1 MSTPNSD
8 VFIEGLRSYMAQ
20 QEKAPLYGAHF
31 FAGVMAG
38 TIDREALKK
47 WAIQHHYRTGQH
59 IRAFGG
65 IFLNTGLG
73 PIDQKIRRH
82 IVENLID
89 EETMLGRGDDAH
101 WRLSRRLAEALGAS
115 VEELARPKVARAAL
129 DYVGWVIELGR
140 REYGL
145 VTLAAMSIGGESRRE
160 NSTERL
166 VHGLAEHY
174 GLSRHALEFFYAH
187 MGEAEAHGEPVYELV
202 REYATTPQRQEKIR
216 TALKTWCEK
225 FRAAQEGIL
234 RVAMGEED
242 GVAAA
247 ERNSLHAQT
256 EPTSP

>member
-1 MSTPNSD
+1 MSTLNSD
-8 VFIEGLRSYMAQ
+8 GFIAELRSYMAQ

-31 FAGVMAG
+31 YAGVMAG
-38 TIDREALKK
+38 SLDREALKK
-47 WAIQHHYRTGQH
+47 WAVQHHYRTGQH

-73 PIDQKIRRH
+73 PTDQKIRRH

-89 EETMLGRGDDAH
+89 EETMMGRGDDAH

-115 VEELARPKVARAAL
+115 AAELSHPQVARAAL
-129 DYVGWVIELGR
+129 DYVEWVIELGR

-160 NSTERL
+160 NSTARL
-166 VHGLAEHY
+166 VQGLAGHY
-174 GLSRHALEFFYAH
+174 GLSRHELEFFYAH

-216 TALKTWCEK
+216 TALASWCEK

-242 GVAAA
+242 GVAAV
-247 ERNSLHAQT
+247 
-256 EPTSP
+256 

>member
-1 MSTPNSD
+1 MSHND
-8 VFIEGLRSYMAQ
+8 DFIRDLRAYMQ
-20 QEKAPLYGAHF
+20 EQEKAPLYGTHF

-73 PIDQKIRRH
+73 PLDQKIRRH

-89 EETMLGRGDDAH
+89 EETSMGRGDDAH
-101 WRLSRRLAEALGAS
+101 WLLSRRLAEALGATP
-115 VEELARPKVARAAL
+115 EELAHPTVAQAAL
-129 DYVGWVIELGR
+129 DYVDWVIELGR

-160 NSTERL
+160 NSTARL
-166 VHGLAEHY
+166 VDGLSRHY
-174 GLSRHALEFFYAH
+174 GLSRQDLEFFYAH
-187 MGEAEAHGEPVYELV
+187 MGEAEAHGEPVYDLV
-202 REYATTPQRQEKIR
+202 RAYATTQERQDKIR
-216 TALKTWCEK
+216 TALRTWCEK

-234 RVAMGEED
+234 RVALGEEQ
-242 GVAAA
+242 GGAV
-247 ERNSLHAQT
+247 RV
-256 EPTSP
+256 

>member
-1 MSTPNSD
+1 MPSTNSN
-8 VFIEGLRSYMAQ
+8 VFVEELRSYMAE
-20 QEKAPLYGAHF
+20 QEKAPLYGKHF

-65 IFLNTGLG
+65 IFLNTGLS
-73 PIDQKIRRH
+73 PMDQKIRRH

-89 EETMLGRGDDAH
+89 EETIMGRGDDAH
-101 WRLSRRLAEALGAS
+101 WILSRRLAEALGATP
-115 VEELARPKVARAAL
+115 EELAQPRVSQAVL
-129 DYVGWVIELGR
+129 DYVDWVIELGR
-140 REYGL
+140 QEYGL

-166 VHGLAEHY
+166 VDGLSQHY
-174 GLSRHALEFFYAH
+174 GLSREALEFFYAH
-187 MGEAEAHGEPVYELV
+187 MVEAEAHGEPVYDLV
-202 REYATTPQRQEKIR
+202 REYASQPERQEKIR

-234 RVAMGEED
+234 RVAMSEEE
-242 GVAAA
+242 GVPAT
-247 ERNSLHAQT
+247 L
-256 EPTSP
+256 

>member
-1 MSTPNSD
+1 MSHND
-8 VFIEGLRSYMAQ
+8 DFIRDLRAYMQ
-20 QEKAPLYGAHF
+20 EQEKAPLYGTHF

-73 PIDQKIRRH
+73 PLDQKIRRH

-89 EETMLGRGDDAH
+89 EETSMGRGDDAH
-101 WRLSRRLAEALGAS
+101 WLLSRRLAEALGATP
-115 VEELARPKVARAAL
+115 EELAHPTVAQAAL
-129 DYVGWVIELGR
+129 DYVDWVIELGR

-160 NSTERL
+160 NSTARL
-166 VHGLAEHY
+166 VDGLSRHY
-174 GLSRHALEFFYAH
+174 GLSRQDLEFFYAH
-187 MGEAEAHGEPVYELV
+187 MGEAEAHGEPVYDLV
-202 REYATTPQRQEKIR
+202 RAYATTPERQDKIR
-216 TALKTWCEK
+216 TALRTWCEK

-234 RVAMGEED
+234 RVALGEEQ
-242 GVAAA
+242 GGAV
-247 ERNSLHAQT
+247 RV
-256 EPTSP
+256 